1 MTYRWVDAR
10 GREAEAEAKGEEG
23 REGREGGEAEGARE
37 WYIRLENLYL
47 NDSYVGYKRII
58 TYHDTDL
65 INTILSY
72 YSLPLELRSRMRIW
86 SSPFRMRR
94 LDSLPHIP
102 EEHVFISVYFH

>member
-1 MTYRWVDAR
+1 MTFRSQ
-10 GREAEAEAKGEEG
+10 EG
-23 REGREGGEAEGARE
+23 REGRREGEREGEGGRE

-65 INTILSY
+65 VDCILTY
-72 YSLPLELRSRMRIW
+72 YSLPVELRSRMRIW

-94 LDSLPHIP
+94 LDGLPRIP
-102 EEHVFISVYFH
+102 EEHVFISIYFH